1 MFVQKTQFS
10 LFIFSISAQSSSRF
24 TVPFFRYQ
32 SIALVL
38 SIDTRLFI
46 GNKGHDIC
54 SASGGGIYHCV
65 NGIFDLCI
73 HIRCLSHYVSVP
85 SDNVTV
91 HLWDSMQKGAVYPV
105 HSSFYKGRII
115 YKDISMSHRRGNDA
129 TLLINARYL
138 RCTEQL
144 FCQMR
149 RILLC

>member
-1 MFVQKTQFS
+1 MSTINWELFKRSQIYFLFFNYLICLFNRYNFYFS
-10 LFIFSISAQSSSRF
+10 FFSISAQSSSHF

-54 SASGGGIYHCV
+54 SASGGGIYHRV

-91 HLWDSMQKGAVYPV
+91 HLWDSKQKRSRV
-105 HSSFYKGRII
+105 FC
-115 YKDISMSHRRGNDA
+115 
-129 TLLINARYL
+129 TQLLL
-138 RCTEQL
+138 
-144 FCQMR
+144 
-149 RILLC
+149 